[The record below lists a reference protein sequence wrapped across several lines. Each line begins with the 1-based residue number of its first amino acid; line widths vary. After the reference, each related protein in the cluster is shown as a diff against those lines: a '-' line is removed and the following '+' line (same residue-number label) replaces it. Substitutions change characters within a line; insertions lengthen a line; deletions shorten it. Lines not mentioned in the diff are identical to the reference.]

1 MKNIQCRLQLSD
13 EQMIKSWSVLQ
24 NYGNMSSASV
34 LFVIEDVLKQENNI
48 LGDNLLALGFGPG
61 ITMEEI
67 LLVKY

>member
-1 MKNIQCRLQLSD
+1 
-13 EQMIKSWSVLQ
+13 MIKSWSVLQ